1 LGFGRELL
9 LDCRGLHFLRR
20 LLRSTLRERITL
32 VVDQLT
38 EHVLGEILLILV
50 ELRKPQ
56 KQDLIRF
63 LVIVVL
69 ANQFFP
75 A

>member
-1 LGFGRELL
+1 M
-9 LDCRGLHFLRR
+9 
-20 LLRSTLRERITL
+20 

-63 LVIVVL
+63 FVIVVL
-69 ANQFFP
+69 ANQFSP